1 MATEKVRD
9 ARTLQ
14 LAAGLPTGEVR
25 HPTHGPRLAWSMPL
39 LVLVGFAE
47 SAPRTDGIG
56 TESPP
61 GTGGTALPPFRGMPS
76 LQCRVCYS
84 PLSPPDFGTAH
95 PKDSDRC
102 GQPKGCP
109 LNATAA
115 PIPKF

>member
-47 SAPRTDGIG
+47 SAPRTDGSV

-61 GTGGTALPPFRGMPS
+61 GTGGAVLPPFSGIVKP
-76 LQCRVCYS
+76 QPPVV
-84 PLSPPDFGTAH
+84 LSVPQSTGLRNGT
-95 PKDSDRC
+95 P
-102 GQPKGCP
+102 
-109 LNATAA
+109 
-115 PIPKF
+115 